1 MRNEEIGDFSN
12 YHRWLVR
19 TNYPSVDAESFFSGS
34 AMSLIR
40 KIVGRPTETETA
52 GPNENLSR
60 PVQRDARRTGGT
72 TPGIARNVEL
82 YNLAFKLAWKY
93 ISEHQKLYKPDIARQ
108 LHDSIRRELT
118 KGASEATFIASEAL
132 KDLGY

>member
-1 MRNEEIGDFSN
+1 
-12 YHRWLVR
+12 
-19 TNYPSVDAESFFSGS
+19 
-34 AMSLIR
+34 MSLIR

-52 GPNENLSR
+52 GPTENLSR

-93 ISEHQKLYKPDIARQ
+93 ISEHQKLYKPGIARQ

>member
-1 MRNEEIGDFSN
+1 MPCRS
-12 YHRWLVR
+12 
-19 TNYPSVDAESFFSGS
+19 SVKLPGA
-34 AMSLIR
+34 
-40 KIVGRPTETETA
+40 RPRQR
-52 GPNENLSR
+52 R
-60 PVQRDARRTGGT
+60 PAPLVQRDAIRTGGT

>member
-1 MRNEEIGDFSN
+1 
-12 YHRWLVR
+12 
-19 TNYPSVDAESFFSGS
+19 
-34 AMSLIR
+34 MSLIR
-40 KIVGRPTETETA
+40 KIAGRPTETENA
-52 GPNENLSR
+52 GPTENLSK
-60 PVQRDARRTGGT
+60 PVQRDAIRTGGPT
-72 TPGIARNVEL
+72 TGIARNVEL